1 MLGGE
6 TVRVQKLDNVCT
18 TRHLYDL
25 DADGHK
31 TLKANLEDILL
42 SYPSLIMIVSE
53 HQHGIRRVLADLSKK
68 KTGIRARNCGKV
80 TSTGTLWK
88 ISRFN

>member
-6 TVRVQKLDNVCT
+6 TVRTQDLNNVCS
-18 TRHLYDL
+18 TRHLYNLGDH
-25 DADGHK
+25 DESAK
-31 TLKANLEDILL
+31 KALKLIIETN
-42 SYPSLIMIVSE
+42 PSLILIVSQ
-53 HQHGIRRVLADLSKK
+53 HQYGIRKALVELSKK
-68 KTGIRARNCGKV
+68 KTGIRARCCGKV

>member
-1 MLGGE
+1 MRL
-6 TVRVQKLDNVCT
+6 QKLDNVCT
-18 TRHLYDL
+18 TRHLY
-25 DADGHK
+25 
-31 TLKANLEDILL
+31 NLEADESVKELRLTLNEILL
-42 SYPSLIMIVSE
+42 DYPSLIMIVSE
-53 HQHGIRRVLADLSKK
+53 HQYGIRKLLADLSKK